1 MGSKKKTR
9 PSGVLLSGVL
19 VVLAALVA
27 VASLVPV
34 PRLWGVNHL
43 AYFSTP
49 VRLAALGLIALSL
62 VPPVAGSIHRRLT
75 GWLAFPASGRRS
87 LLVAL
92 LVSLLAVGGFFAFQA
107 GSLLLG
113 DGHMIGSTY
122 DKALAGDATMNTS
135 SVAKIL
141 KNKHIEPG
149 AAILYLVGARGI
161 TAITGGSGSDAIR
174 LFNCLL
180 GGLFVLTLL
189 LVVLRGGF
197 PAELR
202 LWLAILVFTSGAMEL
217 FFGYVEYYTPLILC
231 GTFYVIASFR
241 AVHRRGPVW
250 LPALLAL
257 ACAFIHIQAILLL
270 PSLMIIVVWRMA
282 DRDTVLKPLSLT
294 LGGLTMV
301 AFAAAYLVPRSAAF
315 LLPIVGKSASAGV
328 LSLGHGL
335 DLLNEFLLLFPLT
348 VLFWVMWMQ
357 VRKDRPQPK
366 KPDSAAAAWFTL
378 PVEWHFS
385 LMLLLPLLLFVIFF
399 KPEIGMA
406 RDWDLFSL
414 VVLGLVP
421 VALLILNRFL
431 AVRPDGLRSVTVP
444 ALTVALVLAVGW
456 VGVNASPVR
465 SAARFADI
473 LTYESSRSDYSWE
486 TLARH
491 YQAQGLL
498 PEAIEAQRKAIAIS
512 GNPRQVVNLCV
523 MFRDAGMIDD
533 SKQLLRDLLVVN
545 PTYWNARSI
554 LIRQLILDQQFE
566 EGIAQSMEGIRVDP
580 KLGGY
585 HFYYGR
591 IMLILGR
598 LDEAEPALLKARRL
612 GVPPS
617 MAAEIERMLAAL
629 PGLRN

>member
-9 PSGVLLSGVL
+9 PSGALLTGSMAALAVL
-19 VVLAALVA
+19 VAAA
-27 VASLVPV
+27 VLVPV
-34 PRLWGVNHL
+34 PRLWGVNHP
-43 AYFSTP
+43 AYFSAP
-49 VRLAALGLIALSL
+49 VRLAALALIALSF
-62 VPPVAGSIHRRLT
+62 VPPLAGKIHRGLMGGLT
-75 GWLAFPASGRRS
+75 FLSEGRRS
-87 LLVAL
+87 LLVIIL
-92 LVSLLAVGGFFAFQA
+92 LPLFAVGGFFAFQS

-122 DKALAGDATMNTS
+122 DKALAGDETMNPS
-135 SVAKIL
+135 SVGKIL

-149 AAILYLVGARGI
+149 AAILYLLGARGI
-161 TAITGGSGSDAIR
+161 IAVTGGSGTEAIQ

-180 GGLFVLTLL
+180 GGLFVLTILM
-189 LVVLRGGF
+189 VVLRGGL

-202 LWLAILVFTSGAMEL
+202 LWLALLVFTSGAMEL

-241 AVHRRGPVW
+241 AVHGRGPVW
-250 LPALLAL
+250 LPVLLAL
-257 ACAFIHIQAILLL
+257 ACVFIHIQAILIL
-270 PSLMIIVVWRMA
+270 PSLMVLAFWRLVN
-282 DRDTVLKPLSLT
+282 RETVLKPLSLT
-294 LGGLTMV
+294 LGGLTV
-301 AFAAAYLVPRSAAF
+301 AAFAAAYLVPRSAAF
-315 LLPIVGKSASAGV
+315 LLPIIGNAETTGV
-328 LSLGHGL
+328 LGSGHGL

-348 VLFWVMWMQ
+348 ALFGVMWVQ
-357 VRKDRPQPK
+357 TRRDRPQPN

-378 PVEWHFS
+378 PVEWHIS
-385 LMLLLPLLLFVIFF
+385 VMLLFPLLLFAVFF
-399 KPEIGMA
+399 KPAIGMA

-414 VVLGLVP
+414 AVLGMVP

-431 AVRPDGLRSVTVP
+431 AARPEGDRPVTGP
-444 ALTVALVLAVGW
+444 ALVIALVLAVGW
-456 VGVNASPVR
+456 IGVNASPVR

-473 LTYESSRSDYSWE
+473 LMFESSRSDYSWE

-491 YQAQGLL
+491 YQERQLL
-498 PEAIEAQRKAIAIS
+498 PEAIDAQQKAIAIS
-512 GNPRQVVNLCV
+512 GNPRQVVNLCI
-523 MFRDAGMIDD
+523 MFRDAGMIDE

-545 PTYWNARSI
+545 PTYWTARSI
-554 LIRQLILDQQFE
+554 LIRQLIIDQQFE
-566 EGIAQSMEGIRVDP
+566 EGIAQSREGIRVDP

-585 HFYYGR
+585 HFFYGK

-598 LDEAEPALLKARRL
+598 LDEAEPALLEARRL